1 MTIFKI
7 QPDRNQLIIKRRK
20 QSSLIPIKWSFT
32 FFGIFEIKKK
42 VFDKAQSTYIIQRPV
57 QILFKFKVNF
67 TWPEDKFIILEK
79 SF

>member
-32 FFGIFEIKKK
+32 FFGIFEIKK
-42 VFDKAQSTYIIQRPV
+42 VFDKAQTTYIIQRPL
-57 QILFKFKVNF
+57 QILFQ
-67 TWPEDKFIILEK
+67 I
-79 SF
+79 